1 MNQMM
6 EEDTSASLQTSVT
19 RTGTT
24 YQLPNVKKEDVQNVP
39 LVYAIWGAARKLK
52 ESTAQLSTQAVANV
66 AAAAEKA
73 AADVAAL
80 ERAAAEQTVAIVAVE
95 QAVAIKA
102 DAEAVTAGDNLH
114 EEPKRM
120 QLAEKA
126 AADVAALERAAA
138 EQTVAIVAVEQAVAI
153 KADAQAV
160 TEGDNLHEELK
171 RMQLM
176 LIAERAAT
184 ATARATARAAADE
197 ASATIH
203 ILEAENKR
211 LLLLL
216 AAEKAATAASSP
228 VPTNANGHT
237 THTQHAA
244 LANRSNSSTYAQAV
258 MSSVPKVRRP
268 TRNTGNDLGGDHLA
282 NAASSSATVGTEP
295 AVMLSPTVLRHN
307 PADNAEAAALQAAA
321 DAAAAAAKCNDRA
334 VLRAV
339 LLAAAATA
347 KALAQTGAQ
356 DTGTVQPRRRGGRPP
371 PTRTRRA
378 NPTRPRRPRKPAGTV
393 APGPPEPTATGTST
407 AKQLRWTQQPTASGS
422 PPRGGQKARRQTG
435 TFFTR
440 SDSAVTSLPAT
451 RNVPP
456 KIEPTVM
463 HVTGRD

>member
-6 EEDTSASLQTSVT
+6 KEDTSASLQTSVT

-52 ESTAQLSTQAVANV
+52 ENTAQLSTQAVANV
-66 AAAAEKA
+66 AAA
-73 AADVAAL
+73 
-80 ERAAAEQTVAIVAVE
+80 
-95 QAVAIKA
+95 
-102 DAEAVTAGDNLH
+102 
-114 EEPKRM
+114 
-120 QLAEKA
+120 AEKA

-258 MSSVPKVRRP
+258 MSSVPKVRQP
-268 TRNTGNDLGGDHLA
+268 TRTTGNDLGGDHLA

-407 AKQLRWTQQPTASGS
+407 AKQLRWTHQPTASGS

-435 TFFTR
+435 TFFAR

>member
-6 EEDTSASLQTSVT
+6 KEDTSASLQTSVT
-19 RTGTT
+19 RAGTI
-24 YQLPNVKKEDVQNVP
+24 YQLSDVKKEDVQKVP
-39 LVYAIWGAARKLK
+39 LVYSMWGAARKLK
-52 ESTAQLSTQAVANV
+52 ENTAQLSTQAVTNV

-114 EEPKRM
+114 EE
-120 QLAEKA
+120 
-126 AADVAALERAAA
+126 
-138 EQTVAIVAVEQAVAI
+138 
-153 KADAQAV
+153 
-160 TEGDNLHEELK
+160 LK

-184 ATARATARAAADE
+184 ATARAAADE
-197 ASATIH
+197 ASAAIY

-228 VPTNANGHT
+228 VPTIANGHT

-258 MSSVPKVRRP
+258 MSSVPNVRRP
-268 TRNTGNDLGGDHLA
+268 TRTGNDLGGDHLA

-295 AVMLSPTVLRHN
+295 AVTISPTVLRHN
-307 PADNAEAAALQAAA
+307 PADNAEAAAMQAAA

-371 PTRTRRA
+371 PTRRA
-378 NPTRPRRPRKPAGTV
+378 KHTRPRRPRKPASTV
-393 APGPPEPTATGTST
+393 APGPPALTATGTST
-407 AKQLRWTQQPTASGS
+407 AKQPRWTQLPTASGS
-422 PPRGGQKARRQTG
+422 PPREGRKARQQTG
-435 TFFTR
+435 TFIAS
-440 SDSAVTSLPAT
+440 SDRAATSMPAT

-456 KIEPTVM
+456 KVEPTVKRLN
-463 HVTGRD
+463 GRD

>member
-19 RTGTT
+19 RAGTIF
-24 YQLPNVKKEDVQNVP
+24 QLSDVKKEDVQKVP
-39 LVYAIWGAARKLK
+39 LVYSMWGAARKLK
-52 ESTAQLSTQAVANV
+52 ENTAQLSTQAVTNV

-114 EEPKRM
+114 EE
-120 QLAEKA
+120 
-126 AADVAALERAAA
+126 
-138 EQTVAIVAVEQAVAI
+138 
-153 KADAQAV
+153 
-160 TEGDNLHEELK
+160 LK

-184 ATARATARAAADE
+184 ATARAAADE
-197 ASATIH
+197 ASAAIY

-258 MSSVPKVRRP
+258 TSSVPKVRRP
-268 TRNTGNDLGGDHLA
+268 TRTTGNDLGGDHLA

-295 AVMLSPTVLRHN
+295 AVMISPTVLRHN
-307 PADNAEAAALQAAA
+307 PADNAEAAAMQAAA

-371 PTRTRRA
+371 PTQTRRA

-407 AKQLRWTQQPTASGS
+407 AKQLRWTHQPTASGS

-435 TFFTR
+435 TFFAR

-463 HVTGRD
+463 HVNGRD

>member
-1 MNQMM
+1 
-6 EEDTSASLQTSVT
+6 
-19 RTGTT
+19 
-24 YQLPNVKKEDVQNVP
+24 
-39 LVYAIWGAARKLK
+39 
-52 ESTAQLSTQAVANV
+52 
-66 AAAAEKA
+66 
-73 AADVAAL
+73 
-80 ERAAAEQTVAIVAVE
+80 
-95 QAVAIKA
+95 
-102 DAEAVTAGDNLH
+102 
-114 EEPKRM
+114 
-120 QLAEKA
+120 
-126 AADVAALERAAA
+126 
-138 EQTVAIVAVEQAVAI
+138 
-153 KADAQAV
+153 
-160 TEGDNLHEELK
+160 
-171 RMQLM
+171 MQLM

-339 LLAAAATA
+339 LQPPPPPRHWHRLAHKTLAQCSLDDEEEGRPRLGLGGRTPPGHADHASPQAQSPPGHQSQRPPALAPPSSFDGPNSQQPPAAPRGEDKKPDVRQELFSHAATA
-347 KALAQTGAQ
+347 LLLPCLRLAMSH
-356 DTGTVQPRRRGGRPP
+356 PR
-371 PTRTRRA
+371 
-378 NPTRPRRPRKPAGTV
+378 
-393 APGPPEPTATGTST
+393 
-407 AKQLRWTQQPTASGS
+407 LS
-422 PPRGGQKARRQTG
+422 P
-435 TFFTR
+435 
-440 SDSAVTSLPAT
+440 L
-451 RNVPP
+451 
-456 KIEPTVM
+456 
-463 HVTGRD
+463 